1 MQKRPSLLKRLASPA
16 KRRWR
21 LFMRDETGVTLIE
34 FGILALPFFAIIVA
48 IMETSVI
55 MLAGQI
61 LDSAVQDTSRVI
73 RTGRAITYTAE
84 TYRELLCS
92 RLYGMFDCTS
102 GPNERLRI
110 NVAVLGDF
118 ASSSPMPSPVKTG
131 TECTAASC
139 AWVMTDDYNGGT
151 VGNSDVV
158 MVRAYYK
165 WPTLINFPGFN
176 FSNLPDG
183 SRLMGAV
190 RIFMN
195 EPF

>member
-1 MQKRPSLLKRLASPA
+1 MQKRPSLLGRLASPA
-16 KRRWR
+16 MRRWR
-21 LFMRDETGVTLIE
+21 LFMRDETGVTAVE
-34 FGILALPFFAIIVA
+34 FAILALPFFSIIVA

-55 MLAGQI
+55 LLAGAI

-73 RTGRAITYTAE
+73 RTGRALTYDAE
-84 TYRELLCS
+84 AFREQLCG

-110 NVAVLGDF
+110 NVEVINDF
-118 ASSSPMPSPVKTG
+118 ASSSPMPSPVQTG
-131 TECTAASC
+131 AACINGQCGWLMS
-139 AWVMTDDYNGGT
+139 DDFNGGT
-151 VGNSDVV
+151 PGENDVV

-176 FSNLPDG
+176 FRNLPDG
-183 SRLMGAV
+183 SRLLGAV

>member
-34 FGILALPFFAIIVA
+34 FGILALPFFSIIVA
-48 IMETSVI
+48 IMETSVVL
-55 MLAGQI
+55 LAGQI
-61 LDSAVQDTSRVI
+61 LDSAVQDTSRLI
-73 RTGRAITYTAE
+73 RTGRALTYNAE

-110 NVAVLGDF
+110 NVAVLDDF
-118 ASSSPMPSPVKTG
+118 ASSSPLPSPLKTG

-139 AWVMTDDYNGGT
+139 AWVMTDDYNGGAA
-151 VGNSDVV
+151 GQSDVV

-183 SRLMGAV
+183 SRLLGAV